1 MSNRKETKFLATEGS
16 GEVSAII
23 DFDHHEFLFN
33 FNRDENIVVVYFKK
47 IKQNT
52 CSNHD

>member
-1 MSNRKETKFLATEGS
+1 MDFYISSDTFHGP
-16 GEVSAII
+16 II

-47 IKQNT
+47 IKQNS
-52 CSNHD
+52 SNPQQSSK